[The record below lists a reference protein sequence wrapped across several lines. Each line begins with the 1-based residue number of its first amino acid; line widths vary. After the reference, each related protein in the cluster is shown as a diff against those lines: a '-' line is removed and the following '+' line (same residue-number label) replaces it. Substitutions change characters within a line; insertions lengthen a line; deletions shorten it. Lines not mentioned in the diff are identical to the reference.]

1 MIYTAT
7 NTHRLF
13 AIPENT
19 AMSGNHESHVI
30 DFKDMPLGSVQV
42 VWTGSDSTAGEFK
55 LYASNFSEANT
66 FTEDNAIPLSEFV
79 VTTAAGSK
87 LWSYERLA
95 FRYMMLKW
103 IANGTSTGTMKAI
116 ALGKKT

>member
-7 NTHRLF
+7 NTHRVF
-13 AIPENT
+13 IIPVNT
-19 AMSGNHESHVI
+19 SMAADIDSHVI

-42 VWTGSDSTAGEFK
+42 VWENCNSVIGEFK
-55 LYASNFSEANT
+55 LYASNFSEVET
-66 FTEDNAIPLSEFV
+66 FTEDNSIPLSEYTV
-79 VTTAAGSK
+79 TAAGGSK

-103 IANGTSTGTMKAI
+103 KANGTTAGSMKSI